1 MKMIRKTFLILVLF
15 VCSYSFGQTTNQ
27 DSLNSKTA
35 PATSKKHKIGNRAV
49 ISKKNMINQC
59 SAVGVVKIQL
69 VINPEGDVVSAESVE
84 GSSDNKCLIHTALK
98 LVKSFKY
105 EPSKSAPLE
114 QQGII
119 TIDFGL

>member
-1 MKMIRKTFLILVLF
+1 MIRKTFLILVLF

>member
-1 MKMIRKTFLILVLF
+1 MIRKTLLILVLF
-15 VCSYSFGQTTNQ
+15 VCSYSYGQVTKQ
-27 DSLNSKTA
+27 DSINSKNA
-35 PATSKKHKIGNRAV
+35 PGASQKYEIGNRAI

-84 GSSDNKCLIHTALK
+84 GSSDNKCLIHSALQ

-105 EPSKSAPLE
+105 EPSTSAPLE